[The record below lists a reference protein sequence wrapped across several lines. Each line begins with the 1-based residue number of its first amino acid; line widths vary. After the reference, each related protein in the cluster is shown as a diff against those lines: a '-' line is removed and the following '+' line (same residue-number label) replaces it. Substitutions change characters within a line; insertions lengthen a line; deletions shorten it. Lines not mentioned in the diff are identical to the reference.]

1 MTQSIETCLGSIPE
15 PLHPSLVDA
24 WEAFQLIDAVPESLI
39 SDLLQVWSCSEFV
52 QRNMTIRPELGERLL
67 AAGYIQ
73 EKHTKEQMLQRV
85 QAEFAEAQNLEDLMR
100 RLKHQRVLESMR
112 ITWRDLT
119 GVAELDEVLR
129 ATSDLAEI
137 LINETLEWCYAQLT
151 HQFGVPRN
159 AEGDAQ
165 QMVVI
170 GMGKLGGQEL
180 NFSSDI
186 DLIFAY
192 PESGQT
198 DGDRCLDNQQFFI
211 RLGQQLIK
219 ILNDVNADGFV
230 YRVDMRL
237 RPFGDSGPLA
247 VSFDSLENYYLTHG
261 REWERYALI
270 KARVVAG
277 DQQAGAEL
285 FDMLRPFVY
294 RRYLDYGAFEELRD
308 MKAMIDRQARSK
320 GQLENV
326 KLGPGGI
333 REVEFIGQ
341 AFQLVRGGRDPELQV
356 RGIREVLRLIAD
368 KNLIPQAA
376 EERLQK
382 AYSFLRRTENHIQ
395 MWADQQAHDLPDSD
409 EQRLRLAYS
418 MGFEQWDAFK
428 KELDRHRAAVARHF
442 AEVFSVET
450 DEQGEATG
458 EEQFEHLWNGDLSG
472 EAAEALF
479 AEHGY
484 EVPGESVKQVH
495 DLLNSRVVRVLSDKG
510 RKRLDRLMPTL
521 LAEVSQSD
529 ARDVLLNRFLVLI
542 QAIAGRS
549 VYLALISEHPQV
561 LAQLIRLFTAS
572 GWITEQVTRHPILL
586 DELVDP
592 RALQH
597 LPNRKELEQELARE
611 IATIDLEDIEQVMN
625 RLRHFKHA
633 QVFRVAAADVYDLLP
648 VMKVS
653 DHLTWI
659 AEVILNQAVERVWAV
674 MTQKHGRPRCV
685 IDGEEYSPQL
695 GVIAYGKMG
704 GFELGYGSDLDIVF
718 IHDSA
723 GEKQATD
730 GERSLDNQV
739 FFSRVV
745 QRLIT
750 MLTALTSS
758 GELYEVD
765 MRLRPSGN
773 SGLLVASLQAF
784 EKYQQEEAWTW
795 EHQSLIRARPVVGN
809 ASIGDAFAAI
819 RNRILHQVRDI
830 EQLRIEVREMREK
843 MWQEKAGKEAGKFD
857 LKKDSGGITDIEFMV
872 QYSVLANAH
881 NFHGLTR
888 FTDNIRILNVLIE
901 AEVMTYEQG
910 SFLVETYREFRD
922 KLHELSLQEAGSAVD
937 LEMFSAERE
946 GVQQL
951 WREVMQG
958 EPFATE

>member
-1 MTQSIETCLGSIPE
+1 MTDSIKSYLGSIPE

-24 WEAFQLIDAVPESLI
+24 WKTFPLKDAISESLMP
-39 SDLLQVWSCSEFV
+39 DLLQLWSCSEFV

-85 QAEFAEAQNLEDLMR
+85 QAEFSAAQNQEDLMR
-100 RLKHQRVLESMR
+100 RLKHLRVLESMR

-119 GVAELDEVLR
+119 GVADLDEVLR

-151 HQFGVPRN
+151 QQFGVPRN

-170 GMGKLGGQEL
+170 GMGKLGGREL

-247 VSFDSLENYYLTHG
+247 VNFDSLENYYLTHG

-356 RGIREVLRLIAD
+356 RGIREVLRLIAE

-382 AYSFLRRTENHIQ
+382 AYAFLRRTENHIQ
-395 MWADQQAHDLPDSD
+395 MWADQQAHDLPQSD
-409 EQRLRLAYS
+409 ELRLRLAFS
-418 MGFEQWDAFK
+418 MGFDDWNIFK
-428 KELDRHRAAVARHF
+428 DELDRHRAAVARHF

-458 EEQFEHLWNGDLSG
+458 EEQFEH
-472 EAAEALF
+472 
-479 AEHGY
+479 
-484 EVPGESVKQVH
+484 
-495 DLLNSRVVRVLSDKG
+495 
-510 RKRLDRLMPTL
+510 
-521 LAEVSQSD
+521 
-529 ARDVLLNRFLVLI
+529 
-542 QAIAGRS
+542 
-549 VYLALISEHPQV
+549 
-561 LAQLIRLFTAS
+561 
-572 GWITEQVTRHPILL
+572 
-586 DELVDP
+586 
-592 RALQH
+592 
-597 LPNRKELEQELARE
+597 
-611 IATIDLEDIEQVMN
+611 
-625 RLRHFKHA
+625 
-633 QVFRVAAADVYDLLP
+633 
-648 VMKVS
+648 
-653 DHLTWI
+653 
-659 AEVILNQAVERVWAV
+659 
-674 MTQKHGRPRCV
+674 
-685 IDGEEYSPQL
+685 
-695 GVIAYGKMG
+695 
-704 GFELGYGSDLDIVF
+704 
-718 IHDSA
+718 
-723 GEKQATD
+723 
-730 GERSLDNQV
+730 
-739 FFSRVV
+739 
-745 QRLIT
+745 
-750 MLTALTSS
+750 
-758 GELYEVD
+758 
-765 MRLRPSGN
+765 
-773 SGLLVASLQAF
+773 
-784 EKYQQEEAWTW
+784 
-795 EHQSLIRARPVVGN
+795 
-809 ASIGDAFAAI
+809 
-819 RNRILHQVRDI
+819 
-830 EQLRIEVREMREK
+830 
-843 MWQEKAGKEAGKFD
+843 
-857 LKKDSGGITDIEFMV
+857 
-872 QYSVLANAH
+872 
-881 NFHGLTR
+881 
-888 FTDNIRILNVLIE
+888 
-901 AEVMTYEQG
+901 
-910 SFLVETYREFRD
+910 
-922 KLHELSLQEAGSAVD
+922 
-937 LEMFSAERE
+937 
-946 GVQQL
+946 
-951 WREVMQG
+951 
-958 EPFATE
+958 